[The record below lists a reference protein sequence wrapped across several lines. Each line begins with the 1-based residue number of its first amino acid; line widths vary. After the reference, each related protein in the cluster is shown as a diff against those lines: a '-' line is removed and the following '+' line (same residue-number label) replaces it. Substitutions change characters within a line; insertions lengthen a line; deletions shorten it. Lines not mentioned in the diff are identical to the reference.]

1 MHLEDTPLTLQ
12 AICRA
17 MTVCALGLSLE
28 EDNIHGEWIPGYQ
41 GLTVLPR
48 RWLLYVC
55 HRLFTQV
62 SVDYMTTKFHRSKT
76 PSV

>member
-1 MHLEDTPLTLQ
+1 MSGKEKGLIMIGVGYLTLITWEP
-12 AICRA
+12 AH
-17 MTVCALGLSLE
+17 
-28 EDNIHGEWIPGYQ
+28 IHGEWIPGYQ